1 MALWNSA
8 GMSLPF
14 FYVLMGEMG
23 DQLNVTDTQQ
33 YDRAMKTL
41 CFAFVTIGCI
51 NLLSGFLQVSHTKLA
66 VI

>member
-1 MALWNSA
+1 
-8 GMSLPF
+8 MSLPF

-41 CFAFVTIGCI
+41 CFAFLTIGCI
-51 NLLSGFLQVSHTKLA
+51 NLVSGFFQVGTLTFQR
-66 VI
+66 